1 MSKQPRKTVEIY
13 ICDICW
19 RDTISKSR
27 VCARCMLDR
36 RSGRREEDD
45 DSPGDSNRSDSQYH
59 GDNYE

>member
-1 MSKQPRKTVEIY
+1 MPPEIY

-27 VCARCMLDR
+27 ICARCRLRNGGD
-36 RSGRREEDD
+36 GRGDDGELLDD
-45 DSPGDSNRSDSQYH
+45 DDGGDTPRSDSQYH